1 MPSTNK
7 NRPRVAIVHDALVAA
22 GGAERTVTHMCEAF
36 LEAPVFTS
44 AYLPEQTYPEFRA
57 RQVVVLSSTTS
68 GAKFIRPP
76 ERMQHACY
84 CYASFRFLWKP
95 ESYSTMCLPNVADA
109 PMLLKAMDTDLK
121 VPDDIRLFKKPVAG
135 FIGNLSSHSE
145 IICQNLQQ
153 RAIPKV
159 NHP

>member
-1 MPSTNK
+1 METGILLN
-7 NRPRVAIVHDALVAA
+7 NVFAQC
-22 GGAERTVTHMCEAF
+22 GGC
-36 LEAPVFTS
+36 
-44 AYLPEQTYPEFRA
+44 TYA
-57 RQVVVLSSTTS
+57 
-68 GAKFIRPP
+68 
-76 ERMQHACY
+76 
-84 CYASFRFLWKP
+84 
-95 ESYSTMCLPNVADA
+95 
-109 PMLLKAMDTDLK
+109 LKAMDTDLK